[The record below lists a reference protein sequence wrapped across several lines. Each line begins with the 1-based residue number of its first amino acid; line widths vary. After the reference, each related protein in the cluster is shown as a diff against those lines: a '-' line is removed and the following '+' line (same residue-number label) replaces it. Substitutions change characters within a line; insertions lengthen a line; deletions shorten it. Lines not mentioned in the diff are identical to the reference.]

1 MDEENKQKTKKP
13 IFILA
18 PRHRKV
24 AVGEYTYN
32 SAPEVQTVIVRP
44 KDKNKGKAKIKKSL
58 SGNDGYDS
66 NEYDQFS
73 LINLITYLM
82 EKDYIEKA
90 LVLINIF
97 FARLTPL
104 EKKLLAANILE
115 ATKQYSI
122 PSASLPEAYYDF
134 MISNES
140 DEIL

>member
-44 KDKNKGKAKIKKSL
+44 KDTKKGKAQIKNSL
-58 SGNDGYDS
+58 SGNDS